1 MGAGILAP
9 ADARGSLALRNGAA
23 FARSAAESCN
33 LAGRQRGREARDA
46 VSDSFAMPSNARPA
60 DDPPPTLEVRLSAEA
75 PALRAFLRRIAGESA
90 ARQHV
95 DDLAQETLARALRYR
110 GAFDQRR
117 PVGAWLRGVA
127 LRVLIDHR
135 ARHARAPEMLDAEV
149 HEPHAPAVD
158 ALEQRDELESLL
170 ALLAKVER
178 DVLVRFHSGGQSIEE
193 IASALAMPVGTVKSH
208 LHRARR
214 KLAERGRDPRGAK

>member
-1 MGAGILAP
+1 
-9 ADARGSLALRNGAA
+9 
-23 FARSAAESCN
+23 
-33 LAGRQRGREARDA
+33 
-46 VSDSFAMPSNARPA
+46 MPSNARPA

-75 PALRAFLRRIAGESA
+75 PALRAFLGRIAGESA

-110 GAFDQRR
+110 GAFDERR

-135 ARHARAPEMLDAEV
+135 ARHARAPETFDGEV

-158 ALEQRDELESLL
+158 ALEQRDEVERLL
-170 ALLAKVER
+170 APLAEVER
-178 DVLVRFHSGGQSIEE
+178 DVLLRFHTVGLSIEE
-193 IASALAMPVGTVKSH
+193 IAAALAMPAGTVKSH

-214 KLAERGRDPRGAK
+214 KLAERGRDRRDAK

>member
-1 MGAGILAP
+1 MTP
-9 ADARGSLALRNGAA
+9 RSRGPRQ
-23 FARSAAESCN
+23 N
-33 LAGRQRGREARDA
+33 LATSRAASAVEELTDA
-46 VSDSFAMPSNARPA
+46 VSESFAMPSHARPA
-60 DDPPPTLEVRLSAEA
+60 DDPPPTLEARLSAEA

-110 GAFDQRR
+110 SAFDERR

-135 ARHARAPEMLDAEV
+135 ARHARAPETFDSEG
-149 HEPHAPAVD
+149 HDPQAPAVD
-158 ALEQRDELESLL
+158 AFEQRDELERLL
-170 ALLAKVER
+170 APLARVER
-178 DVLVRFHSGGQSIEE
+178 EVLLRFHTVGQSIEE
-193 IASALAMPVGTVKSH
+193 IAAALAMPAGTVKSH

-214 KLAERGRDPRGAK
+214 KLAERGGDRRDTK